1 MVQVFRSE
9 TGGEE
14 VEGKK
19 GKRGRVGGKSEKEG
33 ANVTENPASDFLASK
48 PPPLRPNII
57 VMILIAVILMMSRT
71 LGHFG
76 EVCRIKNN
84 G

>member
-1 MVQVFRSE
+1 MVQIFRSE
-9 TGGEE
+9 AGGEE

-48 PPPLRPNII
+48 PPPLRPI
-57 VMILIAVILMMSRT
+57 S
-71 LGHFG
+71 
-76 EVCRIKNN
+76 
-84 G
+84 

>member
-14 VEGKK
+14 VEGKR
-19 GKRGRVGGKSEKEG
+19 GRRGRVGGKSEKEG

-48 PPPLRPNII
+48 PPLLRP
-57 VMILIAVILMMSRT
+57 VMILIGLILMMISIT
-71 LGHFG
+71 FDYFHAEYDHHNQLM
-76 EVCRIKNN
+76 
-84 G
+84 